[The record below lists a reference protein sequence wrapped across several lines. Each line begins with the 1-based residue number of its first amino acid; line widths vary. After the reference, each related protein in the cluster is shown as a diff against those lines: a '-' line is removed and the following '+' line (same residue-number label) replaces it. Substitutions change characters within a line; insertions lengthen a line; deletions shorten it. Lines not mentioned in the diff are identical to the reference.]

1 MCTDPCSGR
10 LTTDTP
16 AGPSTP
22 TRGSSATDCYC
33 WEMENC
39 PKSGRTPRK
48 RETTVL
54 TIMRKHLLK
63 KSVLGK
69 EEREEK
75 KDRLTSEEEKVQ
87 V

>member
-1 MCTDPCSGR
+1 MSKVWQ
-10 LTTDTP
+10 DTKKE
-16 AGPSTP
+16 
-22 TRGSSATDCYC
+22 RDL
-33 WEMENC
+33 
-39 PKSGRTPRK
+39 
-48 RETTVL
+48 L
-54 TIMRKHLLK
+54 TIRRKHLLK